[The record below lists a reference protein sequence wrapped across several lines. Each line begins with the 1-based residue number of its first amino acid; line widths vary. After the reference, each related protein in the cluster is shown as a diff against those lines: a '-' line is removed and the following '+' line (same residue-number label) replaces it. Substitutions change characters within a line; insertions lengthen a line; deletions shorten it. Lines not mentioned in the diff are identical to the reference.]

1 MLAYMLGDVDVMHT
15 VDDERR
21 MLEACAMGGSVDGMS
36 MRPICRVDGVSMAG
50 GQAFVTLL
58 REIVSDGS
66 ASAPGKSKRF
76 RFRRF
81 GGIRR

>member
-21 MLEACAMGGSVDGMS
+21 MLEGCAMGGSVDGMS

-58 REIVSDGS
+58 REIVSDGL
-66 ASAPGKSKRF
+66 GKCTRKE
-76 RFRRF
+76 
-81 GGIRR
+81 